1 MISILFLLL
10 LLSLILFL
18 YKNNIEG
25 LDNCPQLEGPT
36 TTGMRNSAT
45 LLSIKK
51 NVDNINNNIANQVA
65 SNTSKLETL
74 NNNLKSVLDLKQKV
88 TDLVNGE
95 KKLKQS
101 LADFGSQL
109 QAKGL
114 SLANTTKKDMPNPL
128 PQIQSNAYTGIR
140 RTD

>member
-1 MISILFLLL
+1 MV
-10 LLSLILFL
+10 
-18 YKNNIEG
+18 K
-25 LDNCPQLEGPT
+25 
-36 TTGMRNSAT
+36 
-45 LLSIKK
+45 
-51 NVDNINNNIANQVA
+51 
-65 SNTSKLETL
+65 
-74 NNNLKSVLDLKQKV
+74 
-88 TDLVNGE
+88 

-128 PQIQSNAYTGIR
+128 PQIQSNAYTGKR

>member
-25 LDNCPQLEGPT
+25 LDSCPQLEGPT

>member
-1 MISILFLLL
+1 M
-10 LLSLILFL
+10 LSLILFI

-25 LDNCPQLEGPT
+25 LDNCPPIEGST
-36 TTGMRNSAT
+36 STGMRNQAT
-45 LLSIKK
+45 LLSIKT
-51 NVDNINNNIANQVA
+51 NVNNLNNNIADQVA

-74 NNNLKSVLDLKQKV
+74 NNSLKSVLDIKQKV
-88 TDLVNGE
+88 NDLVTDE

-101 LADFGSQL
+101 LADFGNQL
-109 QAKGL
+109 QSKGL

-128 PQIQSNAYTGIR
+128 PQVKANPYTGKS